1 LTVYPTKLQ
10 FVNKWDKASS
20 MTLLR
25 PFSDEQSRL
34 IINLRQRYE
43 VWMEAEQERASLPYD
58 LRRKTVSGTTYLYE
72 IHDRSGNGKSL
83 GRMDAAREATFADY
97 HDRKTALKAKIGGMR
112 GRLAETA
119 ALYRAL
125 RLPLLSSEAGPI
137 LRECDR
143 RQLLG
148 SHLLVV
154 GTNAIAAYMI
164 EANGAITLPDET
176 EDFDLAWVAEAPDTA
191 ERRVWDMLKA
201 VDPTFTINS
210 ERDFQARNA
219 KAYEVE
225 LLVAPS
231 RAKTLGAKDQPRPV
245 PLPEQ
250 EWLLLGRPVDQVIG
264 CRDGSPARIVAPD
277 PRWFALHK
285 LWMADQSKRNPL
297 KRPKDLKQG
306 MALLDAVAAAMPH
319 YPLDQSF
326 EAELPAT
333 LAPHYLAWRA
343 SQPVNRGRKW

>member
-1 LTVYPTKLQ
+1 MSRVQ
-10 FVNKWDKASS
+10 A
-20 MTLLR
+20 
-25 PFSDEQSRL
+25 FSDEQSRL
-34 IINLRQRYE
+34 LVNLRQRYE
-43 VWMEAEQERASLPYD
+43 VWMDAERALAALPYD
-58 LRRKTVSGTTYLYE
+58 LRRKRVGGREYLYR
-72 IHDRSGNGKSL
+72 IFDRGGNGQSL
-83 GRMDAAREATFADY
+83 GAMTPEREAQFTAY
-97 HDRKTALKAKIGGMR
+97 HAAKDALQERIR
-112 GRLAETA
+112 GLRPALAESA

-125 RLPLLSSEAGPI
+125 RLPLLSAEAGPI

-143 RQLLG
+143 RALLG

-164 EANGAITLPDET
+164 EANGRIMLPDET
-176 EDFDLAWVAEAPDTA
+176 EDFDLAWVAEAA
-191 ERRVWDMLKA
+191 EAGEKRVWDMLKA
-201 VDPTFTINS
+201 VDPTFTVNA

-231 RAKTLGAKDQPRPV
+231 RAGTLGGQDRPRPV

-285 LWMADQSKRNPL
+285 LWMAAQAKRNPL
-297 KRPKDLKQG
+297 KRPKDRLQG
-306 MALLDAVAAAMPH
+306 LALLDAVAQAMPH
-319 YPLDQSF
+319 YPLDGAF
-326 EAELPAT
+326 IAALPAELVPHLAEWQAASPPA
-333 LAPHYLAWRA
+333 LP
-343 SQPVNRGRKW
+343 PVPPW